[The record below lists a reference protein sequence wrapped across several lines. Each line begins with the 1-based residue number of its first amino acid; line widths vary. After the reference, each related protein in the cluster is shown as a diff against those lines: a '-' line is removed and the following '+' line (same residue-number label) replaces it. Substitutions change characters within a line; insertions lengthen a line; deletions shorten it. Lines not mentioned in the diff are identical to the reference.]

1 MPKMAKAKPKRRI
14 IIIILATI
22 IGIPILL
29 FYGPFP
35 QFRKLWINTAMFSS
49 RHQYLATAL
58 YTKKYIDK
66 VLYIPFP
73 SGQTNNEP
81 LAETNTDTVNFGEIN
96 TNTVSLTNT
105 DTVSLTNT
113 DTVIFAE
120 IKGDYFRGY
129 IIKIEDPRRLSLVH
143 AGNEEGKYLEDLVL
157 AQNSLGGI
165 NGGGYRNDKK
175 RGLPWGTLI
184 ADGEIVSACTEHREH
199 TIGGLNSAHKLIVG
213 RMTDNDITRQNFQ
226 WAFEFGPILIINGEK
241 TALNVYS
248 GGLSPRTA
256 IGQTKEGHILMVV
269 IDGRQTSSIGATFH
283 DVQMVLFANGAINAI
298 GLDGGASSCMVYQ
311 GELVNSPSEGKRGRL
326 LPSAIVFK

>member
-1 MPKMAKAKPKRRI
+1 
-14 IIIILATI
+14 L
-22 IGIPILL
+22 
-29 FYGPFP
+29 
-35 QFRKLWINTAMFSS
+35 
-49 RHQYLATAL
+49 H
-58 YTKKYIDK
+58 
-66 VLYIPFP
+66 IPFP
-73 SGQTNNEP
+73 SGQTNSEP
-81 LAETNTDTVNFGEIN
+81 FAEI
-96 TNTVSLTNT
+96 
-105 DTVSLTNT
+105 NT

-143 AGNEEGKYLEDLVL
+143 ADNEEGEFLEDLVA
-157 AQNSLGGI
+157 AQKFLGGI

-184 ADGEIVSACTEHREH
+184 ANGEIVSACTEHREH
-199 TIGGLNSAHKLIVG
+199 TRGGLNAAHKLIVG
-213 RMTDNDITRQNFQ
+213 RMTDNEIARQNFE

-326 LPSAIVFK
+326 LPSAIIFK

>member
-1 MPKMAKAKPKRRI
+1 MKPKRRL

-22 IGIPILL
+22 IGIPLLL

-35 QFRKLWINTAMFSS
+35 QFRKLWINTAMYSS

-58 YTKKYIDK
+58 YSQKYINK

-81 LAETNTDTVNFGEIN
+81 LAEIN

-105 DTVSLTNT
+105 DTVNFAETNT
-113 DTVIFAE
+113 DAVSFAGTNTGTVIFAE

-129 IIKIEDPRRLSLVH
+129 IIKIEDPRRLSLISS
-143 AGNEEGKYLEDLVL
+143 GNEEGKYLEDLVT
-157 AQNSLGGI
+157 AQKCLGGI

-199 TIGGLNSAHKLIVG
+199 TIGGLNAAHKLIVG
-213 RMTDNDITRQNFQ
+213 RMTDNDIARQNFQ

-241 TALNVYS
+241 TVLNVYS